1 MKYWRAARHSI
12 LNSFSS
18 RSQDRQVMFSVA
30 RGTFSVRATETFP
43 VGNVRQGPFDRS
55 FLSLPLSRVDL
66 LKVSCFKRRK
76 TDSIAVDSLIHFLA
90 ARGDVR
96 SPSVGAIFA
105 HDLTGEEK
113 EERARSNGGRTGQ
126 EEDGMHE

>member
-1 MKYWRAARHSI
+1 
-12 LNSFSS
+12 
-18 RSQDRQVMFSVA
+18 MFSVA

-43 VGNVRQGPFDRS
+43 VGNVRQVPFDRS
-55 FLSLPLSRVDL
+55 FLLSPSLSRVDL

-96 SPSVGAIFA
+96 SPPSPSVGAIFA

-113 EERARSNGGRTGQ
+113 EERARSNGGRKDRRRMECTSSVN
-126 EEDGMHE
+126 